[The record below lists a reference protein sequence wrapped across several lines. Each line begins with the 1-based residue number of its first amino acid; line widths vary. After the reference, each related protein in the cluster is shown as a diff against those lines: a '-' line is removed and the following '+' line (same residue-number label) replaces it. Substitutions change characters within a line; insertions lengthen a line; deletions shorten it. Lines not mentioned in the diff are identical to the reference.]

1 MLDVSQ
7 IVIVKHKKKNL
18 DDMKRVNFFNECAN
32 VNALILLDNKHNVLL
47 IIKCYKILNK
57 KLL

>member
-7 IVIVKHKKKNL
+7 IVNVKHKKTNL

-32 VNALILLDNKHNVLL
+32 VNAFILLDNKHNVLL
-47 IIKCYKILNK
+47 IIKCEKILNK